1 MKTGTRG
8 LSPLPGRE
16 IPMSAARDSPG
27 PLTTHPM
34 TATFSVWDPGYRDRH
49 SGSFWFKWSSMSCA
63 SSRNRVDVVR
73 PHPGH
78 AVTDGRKER
87 RSKD

>member
-1 MKTGTRG
+1 
-8 LSPLPGRE
+8 
-16 IPMSAARDSPG
+16 
-27 PLTTHPM
+27 
-34 TATFSVWDPGYRDRH
+34 
-49 SGSFWFKWSSMSCA
+49 MSCA

-87 RSKD
+87 RSND